1 MEDIKD
7 TQRTDSISRFLD
19 AHPVR
24 TNPFGD
30 NRAAERAYRRAE
42 RLAAALYLLTNH
54 IPENDRA
61 REETRRKANE
71 LLEHVL
77 CLRDEMRSP
86 QSPAIRSTT
95 ITARHLISLV
105 RMLTIAGYV
114 SIQNAE
120 TMVAA
125 LDELS
130 IYLTSS
136 QRSILS
142 ESVSI
147 SREELMDVHESSQR
161 TRTVVQAIKD
171 THEVSVITDTQIVK
185 DAKTSAPRVSRGSSL
200 SLRSQTILDI
210 LRTGGSLGIKDIA
223 ANLPEYG
230 EKTIQ
235 RELVTL
241 VSEGKVR
248 KVGLKRWSRYSI
260 AQ

>member
-1 MEDIKD
+1 MDDIKD

-19 AHPVR
+19 SHPVR

-61 REETRRKANE
+61 REETRSQANE
-71 LLEHVL
+71 LLTHVL

-95 ITARHLISLV
+95 TTVRHLISLV

-130 IYLTSS
+130 IYLASS

-147 SREELMDVHESSQR
+147 SREELMDVHDSSQR
-161 TRTVVQAIKD
+161 TRTLVQAIKD
-171 THEVSVITDTQIVK
+171 THEVSVITDTHTVK
-185 DAKTSAPRVSRGSSL
+185 DVKLSAPKVSKSGSL

-241 VSEGKVR
+241 VSQGKVR
-248 KVGLKRWSRYSI
+248 KLGLKRWSRYSI